1 LCYKSR
7 CCHEYRGTFDAFIVF
22 SESRWIGT
30 AEENPDESKLDNIP
44 AELKEIQEEEV
55 LKDEEDVGDND
66 VENEGEEKSDDIT
79 REVID
84 LDDGDDDDGD
94 DGSKK
99 KRSSSRRRS
108 GKILLPFFTNY
119 ACMQWPPPHK

>member
-1 LCYKSR
+1 MV
-7 CCHEYRGTFDAFIVF
+7 FIYDFVVKGDL
-22 SESRWIGT
+22 RRRR
-30 AEENPDESKLDNIP
+30 SKPEISIFP
-44 AELKEIQEEEV
+44 QIQEEEV

-119 ACMQWPPPHK
+119 ACMQWPPPHE